1 MAVTC
6 LTSLQMRRERWAV
19 LALATV
25 SAAALMSVGVAGAS
39 QASAAID
46 VSRYGAAD
54 RYATSLQVAEAVAAH
69 AGGSV
74 DSVVMVSGRS
84 WTDAVV
90 AAPLAGS
97 LGAPVLVTP
106 SDELRTDAAAFLR
119 RAGVST
125 AVLVGA
131 ASGTYGVGP
140 AVASALDR
148 MGIATA
154 RVAGTDPY
162 QTSVHVARRMGAP
175 GDMGDLGRTAI
186 VASGIVFADALVAGA
201 FGAKG
206 NHPILL
212 TPADQ
217 LHADVATYLSSDLGI
232 KHVVLMGGTS
242 ALSAD
247 VEASVEALGIRVTR
261 LAGTDRFETAVRAAN
276 FVTDRYGRSS
286 GQNCFSAQRVGL
298 ARARVPFDA
307 FSAGP
312 LLARICAP
320 LLLTDP
326 SVIPTATANYLDGAD
341 TAATEADAS
350 LDVRVFGGEAAVSTA
365 AIESYVSAAAPDALR
380 SSSPVTATCDITV
393 GNTPRPLFA
402 DRYVGRPAWSPD
414 CTRIA
419 YVDEEAALWTIK
431 LDGTGATKLTSGWRG
446 GQEADSPAWSPNG
459 RQIAFV
465 RDADHLAHDEPIL
478 HLFVIDADGSG
489 ERQLTEGDVR
499 DLSPTWSPDGEQIVF
514 SRLNLE
520 TDPGLSTYNNRD
532 EYLVIIDADGSNE
545 LALTRG
551 GTAEDEPS
559 WSPHGEL
566 IAYSSGSDLWVMRP
580 DGTYPK
586 PIAVPHSA
594 GNGFSWSPDSSNIAY
609 ISQRFIDDNRS
620 VEQAVNTTNLEGSA
634 LGHAAVFVKPL
645 DSSES
650 IWRPQWSPDGR
661 SILFQYSPDQGEG
674 DTQAYLAQAPQ
685 IKAVPVAHDCRPVDG
700 APHSVGF
707 PVQSQLPSLTGTL
720 RVAVLFADFA
730 DAPAKHSTRT
740 EYTLGE
746 LDHAEAFFKATSYGK
761 LEVEFVPLHRWLRV
775 STRVNESLRPTG
787 RVSATVV
794 REVRDLAA
802 RELDLSSTDAI
813 LMVFPS
819 SHFSGG
825 FESNIADSPTDLTGL
840 AVANSDY
847 FGEAEEPD
855 GWGPVALHELVHV
868 LGLPDLYDYG
878 SPRGLSLRRDD
889 NRAHIPDPPTGDSW
903 HRIEVGLM
911 GLRAQFP
918 SQYVRYLNAHDEIL
932 GWSRWQL
939 GWLGSEQVSC
949 VNRAEATVR
958 LTPLAQPQAGVAM
971 AAVPITHNKIIVI
984 ESRRRIGYDVNPPY
998 LSQFISDGHIDP
1010 DLYGDRVLVY
1020 TVDPT
1025 LRGGRRPIKFA
1036 GDDGFGYLD
1045 SFPFLKVGESIAV
1058 AGYTIAVTHD
1068 DGATHTVTITKGN

>member
-1 MAVTC
+1 
-6 LTSLQMRRERWAV
+6 MRSVYPRPAAPCG
-19 LALATV
+19 L
-25 SAAALMSVGVAGAS
+25 AAAFAIATLAAATFVPVGIAGAS
-39 QASAAID
+39 QASEGID
-46 VSRYGAAD
+46 VSRYGGAD

-74 DSVVMVSGRS
+74 DSVVVVSGRS

-97 LGAPVLVTP
+97 MGAPVLATP
-106 SDELRTDAAAFLR
+106 SDELRPDAAAFLR
-119 RAGVST
+119 RVGVSN

-131 ASGTYGVGP
+131 ASDANGVGP
-140 AVASALDR
+140 SVESELNR
-148 MGIATA
+148 IGIATTRTTDA
-154 RVAGTDPY
+154 DPY
-162 QTSVHVARRMGAP
+162 QTSVRVAHRMGAP

-217 LHADVATYLSSDLGI
+217 LHADVATYLSSELGI

-242 ALSAD
+242 ALSAQ

-276 FVTDRYGRSS
+276 FVTDRYRHNS

-326 SVIPTATANYLDGAD
+326 SVIPTATASYLDSAD
-341 TAATEADAS
+341 TAAAEADAS

-365 AIESYVSAAAPDALR
+365 AIESYVAAAAPDAL
-380 SSSPVTATCDITV
+380 SSSSQVTPTCDITV
-393 GNTPRPLFA
+393 GNQPRPLFA
-402 DRYVGRPAWSPD
+402 DRYVRRPAWSPD

-419 YVDEEAALWTIK
+419 YLDEEQALWTVR
-431 LDGTGATKLTSGWRG
+431 LDGTDAAKLTAG
-446 GQEADSPAWSPNG
+446 GHAGEEDDSPAWSPDG
-459 RQIAFV
+459 KKIAFS
-465 RDADHLAHDEPIL
+465 RFANRLAHDDPIH
-478 HLFVIDADGSG
+478 HLFVINADGTG

-499 DLSPTWSPDGEQIVF
+499 DLSPAWSPDGERIVF
-514 SRLNLE
+514 SRHNLE
-520 TDPGLSTYNNRD
+520 TDPQLSTYDTRD
-532 EYLVIIDADGSNE
+532 EYLVVIDADGSNE

-551 GTAEDEPS
+551 GTAEDEPR
-559 WSPHGEL
+559 WSPDGEL
-566 IAYSSGSDLWVMRP
+566 IAYSSDSDLWVMRP

-586 PIAVPHSA
+586 PVAVPHSA

-609 ISQRFIDDNRS
+609 IGSRFIDGNRR
-620 VEQAVNTTNLEGSA
+620 VEKTVSTTNLDGSA

-661 SILFQYSPDQGEG
+661 SILFQYSPDQGDG

-685 IKAVPVAHDCRPVDG
+685 AKAVPVADDCRPVDG

-707 PVQSQLPSLTGTL
+707 PVQNQLPSLTGTL
-720 RVAVLFADFA
+720 RVAVLFADFG

-740 EYTLGE
+740 EYALGE
-746 LDHAEAFFKATSYGK
+746 LDDAEAFFTATSYGQLK
-761 LEVEFVPLHRWLRV
+761 VEFVPLHRWLRV
-775 STRVNESLRPTG
+775 STRVKESLRPTG
-787 RVSATVV
+787 RVSGTVV

-802 RELDLSSTDAI
+802 REFDLSSTDAI

-825 FESNIADSPTDLTGL
+825 FESNIADSPTDLTAL

-847 FGEAEEPD
+847 FGEAGEPD

-878 SPRGLSLRRDD
+878 NPGGLSLARRNDQV
-889 NRAHIPDPPTGDSW
+889 RIPDPPTGHSW

-911 GLRAQFP
+911 GLHAQFP
-918 SQYVRYLNAHDEIL
+918 SQYVDYLNAHDEML

-949 VNRAEATVR
+949 ANRAEATVR
-958 LTPLAQPQAGVAM
+958 LMPLAQPQAGVAL
-971 AAVPITHNKIIVI
+971 AAVPVSHREIIVI
-984 ESRRRIGYDVNPPY
+984 ESRRRIGYDVNPHY
-998 LSQFISDGHIDP
+998 LSQFISDAHIDP

-1036 GDDGFGYLD
+1036 GDNGFGYLD

-1058 AGYTIAVTHD
+1058 AGYTIAVTDD
-1068 DGATHTVTITKGN
+1068 DGAIHTVTITKGG